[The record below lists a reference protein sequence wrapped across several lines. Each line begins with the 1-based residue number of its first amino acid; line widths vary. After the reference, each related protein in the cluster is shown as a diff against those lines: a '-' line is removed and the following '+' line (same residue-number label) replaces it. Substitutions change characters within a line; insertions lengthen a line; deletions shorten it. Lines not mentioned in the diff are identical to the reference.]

1 MTDWLESAPMRNL
14 ENEFVDAAAPLDE
27 DAGEA
32 AEGAGVGHVRR
43 VRDRH
48 RRASLG
54 TGKQMTEW

>member
-1 MTDWLESAPMRNL
+1 MRNL

-54 TGKQMTEW
+54 TGKQMNEW

>member
-54 TGKQMTEW
+54 TGK

>member
-1 MTDWLESAPMRNL
+1 MRNL

-54 TGKQMTEW
+54 TGKQMNERVVKRIYLTS

>member
-32 AEGAGVGHVRR
+32 TEGAGVGHVRR

-54 TGKQMTEW
+54 TGKQMNEW